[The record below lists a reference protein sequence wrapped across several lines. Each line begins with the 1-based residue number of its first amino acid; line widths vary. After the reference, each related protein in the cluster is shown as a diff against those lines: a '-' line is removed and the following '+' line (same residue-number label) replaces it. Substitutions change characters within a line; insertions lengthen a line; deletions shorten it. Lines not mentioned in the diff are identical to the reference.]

1 MIYLN
6 FLRRQ
11 LNLDLT
17 RYIYYKWTKTTLVL
31 FMKFFTYLFI
41 FQLLTPGSAISGSI
55 KGSALFSGKNIQLEA
70 HKTGKYKKA
79 CGVTIINESMLI
91 NKGKIKNVVISL
103 HGKNLKTKTGEH
115 KLDQKKCRYE
125 PHVITMPVDSELKI
139 HTSDPVN
146 HNIHTYSFENDPMNI
161 MFIPDQEEYIQEMEE
176 AEIIKVECDLH
187 SWMTAWIIVTPN
199 GYSDVS
205 SSDGTFSISNIPP
218 GKYEL
223 TAWHETLGSQSK
235 SVTINDKETNV
246 NFEFPEILAEETKK

>member
-1 MIYLN
+1 
-6 FLRRQ
+6 
-11 LNLDLT
+11 
-17 RYIYYKWTKTTLVL
+17 
-31 FMKFFTYLFI
+31 
-41 FQLLTPGSAISGSI
+41 
-55 KGSALFSGKNIQLEA
+55 
-70 HKTGKYKKA
+70 
-79 CGVTIINESMLI
+79 
-91 NKGKIKNVVISL
+91 
-103 HGKNLKTKTGEH
+103 
-115 KLDQKKCRYE
+115 
-125 PHVITMPVDSELKI
+125 MPVDSELKI

-187 SWMTAWIIVTPN
+187 SWMTAWIVVTPN

>member
-1 MIYLN
+1 
-6 FLRRQ
+6 
-11 LNLDLT
+11 
-17 RYIYYKWTKTTLVL
+17 
-31 FMKFFTYLFI
+31 
-41 FQLLTPGSAISGSI
+41 
-55 KGSALFSGKNIQLEA
+55 
-70 HKTGKYKKA
+70 
-79 CGVTIINESMLI
+79 
-91 NKGKIKNVVISL
+91 
-103 HGKNLKTKTGEH
+103 
-115 KLDQKKCRYE
+115 
-125 PHVITMPVDSELKI
+125 MPVDSELKI